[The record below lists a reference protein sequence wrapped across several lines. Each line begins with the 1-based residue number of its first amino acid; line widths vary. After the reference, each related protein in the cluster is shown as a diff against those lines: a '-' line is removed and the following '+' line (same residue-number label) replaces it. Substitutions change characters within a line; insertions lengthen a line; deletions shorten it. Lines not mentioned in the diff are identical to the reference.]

1 MSFPVNIHGNYG
13 DEKKSQSTKI
23 GSLPLGT
30 RMILPDGRI
39 FAHSRASTAAG
50 LNPGYVCVGAAVS
63 SSAHVANLTASA
75 STGSQTIAVTLTAT
89 GAVTADQFADG
100 WIFCNDS
107 GAATGEGYVY
117 KVKGNNSGAV
127 STTVNF
133 FLDDNDS
140 VKVALAAASSEVGI
154 KVNEFD
160 HVLHRA
166 AGTGA
171 VNMVSG
177 VAPVAVSAGYYH
189 WHQRRGPVAVLS
201 GGTPG
206 IVGMFVAAATTVA
219 GVQAHNPIP
228 ANTTV
233 APVAQALGWVIS
245 PSGASADYDLIYL
258 TLD

>member
-1 MSFPVNIHGNYG
+1 MSFPKIVYRDYG
-13 DEKKSQSTKI
+13 DEKETSSTRI

-30 RMILPDGRI
+30 RMMLPDGRI
-39 FAHSRASTAAG
+39 FAHARASTAAG
-50 LNPGYVCVGAAVS
+50 LNPGYLCVGAAVS
-63 SSAHVANLTASA
+63 SSAHTKNLTASA
-75 STGSQTIAVTLTAT
+75 STGSATIAITLTAT
-89 GAVTADQFADG
+89 GAVTKDQFKDG
-100 WIFCNDS
+100 YIFCNDS

-117 KVKGNNSGAV
+117 KCSGNNSGAV

-133 FLDDNDS
+133 FLEGKDT

-177 VAPVAVSAGYYH
+177 VAPVAVSAGYFH
-189 WHQRRGPVAVLS
+189 WHQRRGPTAVLS
-201 GGTPG
+201 AGTAAV
-206 IVGMFVAAATTVA
+206 VGMWVAASTTIA

-228 ANTTV
+228 ANTTI
-233 APVAQALGWVIS
+233 APVAQDLGWTIS
-245 PSGASADYDLIYL
+245 PSGATTDYDLIYL